1 MGIDIVLRIAG
12 IGILVAI
19 ICQLLKQTGR
29 DDIAMLAALAGL
41 VITLSLVVGEIS
53 TLLDQ
58 VKRIF
63 GCDHGRR
70 DAEAGRSGGD
80 SREHSAGAEK
90 PAAGACA
97 AGVYRYRHSSAGCG
111 NSHSRGGKAAG
122 GRIHAE
128 LLGGWSR
135 NSGGGKDNRH
145 SIYGA
150 VFGGHMP

>member
-29 DDIAMLAALAGL
+29 DDIAMLAAL

-63 GCDHGRR
+63 G
-70 DAEAGRSGGD
+70 
-80 SREHSAGAEK
+80 
-90 PAAGACA
+90 
-97 AGVYRYRHSSAGCG
+97 
-111 NSHSRGGKAAG
+111 
-122 GRIHAE
+122 
-128 LLGGWSR
+128 L
-135 NSGGGKDNRH
+135 
-145 SIYGA
+145 
-150 VFGGHMP
+150 

>member
-19 ICQLLKQTGR
+19 IGQLLKQTGR

-63 GCDHGRR
+63 G
-70 DAEAGRSGGD
+70 
-80 SREHSAGAEK
+80 
-90 PAAGACA
+90 
-97 AGVYRYRHSSAGCG
+97 
-111 NSHSRGGKAAG
+111 
-122 GRIHAE
+122 
-128 LLGGWSR
+128 L
-135 NSGGGKDNRH
+135 
-145 SIYGA
+145 
-150 VFGGHMP
+150 

>member
-29 DDIAMLAALAGL
+29 DYIAMLAALAGL

-63 GCDHGRR
+63 G
-70 DAEAGRSGGD
+70 
-80 SREHSAGAEK
+80 
-90 PAAGACA
+90 
-97 AGVYRYRHSSAGCG
+97 
-111 NSHSRGGKAAG
+111 
-122 GRIHAE
+122 
-128 LLGGWSR
+128 L
-135 NSGGGKDNRH
+135 
-145 SIYGA
+145 
-150 VFGGHMP
+150 